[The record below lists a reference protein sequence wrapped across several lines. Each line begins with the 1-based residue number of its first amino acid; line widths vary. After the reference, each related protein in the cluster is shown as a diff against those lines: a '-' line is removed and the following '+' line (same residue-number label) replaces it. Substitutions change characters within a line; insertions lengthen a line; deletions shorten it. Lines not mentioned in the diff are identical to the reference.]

1 MTTKTNKMNP
11 DITTSDIGI
20 INLRTITIY
29 PLSVANQL
37 DATDLIIKVVNG
49 MSSLDKIDDEAVV
62 KTFIDLVG
70 DNIQKILN
78 MVTSE
83 GEVID
88 FAELTNTQLLEIVQ
102 KIYEINYKDVSKNLK
117 DLIQKMQPLLASM
130 RSQQPLSEKPVIK

>member
-83 GEVID
+83 AEVID

>member
-83 GEVID
+83 AEVID

-130 RSQQPLSEKPVIK
+130 RSQQPLSEKPVTK

>member
-62 KTFIDLVG
+62 KTFIGLVG

-83 GEVID
+83 SEVID
-88 FAELTNTQLLEIVQ
+88 FVELTNTQLLEIVQ

-130 RSQQPLSEKPVIK
+130 RSQQPLSEKPVTK

>member
-130 RSQQPLSEKPVIK
+130 RSQQPLSEKPVTK

>member
-1 MTTKTNKMNP
+1 MNP

-83 GEVID
+83 AEVID